1 MTRVPETAP
10 LTAEQLLV
18 AVDDMEQRL
27 QEGDVDPE
35 ELVRGVARKFNTY
48 LCEARYVLLSIDTVD
63 QANGTISLRG

>member
-10 LTAEQLLV
+10 LTDEQLLV

-27 QEGDVDPE
+27 QQGTVDPE
-35 ELVRGVARKFNTY
+35 ELVRDVARKFNTY
-48 LCEARYVLLSIDTVD
+48 LCDARYALLSIDTVD